1 MEESIIRLLVQTTLE
16 EFFVSQHL
24 ILGYISMISV
34 WKEKKIGIKKYMVSE
49 CISVFW
55 QVTFFS

>member
-34 WKEKKIGIKKYMVSE
+34 WKEKKNRDKKVYGQWVY
-49 CISVFW
+49 ISFL
-55 QVTFFS
+55 TGYLF